1 MIIMVNAKL
10 TPLFAKKAR
19 LFEMDKL
26 HALLSDPR
34 LVFVLVLAVI
44 LLMIFIGGGP
54 AEVGGG

>member
-1 MIIMVNAKL
+1 MVNAKL

-26 HALLSDPR
+26 LGLLSDPR

-44 LLMIFIGGGP
+44 LLMIFVGGGP